1 MKVASI
7 DIGTNTIRLLIA
19 MYDKNLGKLKP
30 LRRERIVTRLG
41 DSFIVTGYLKD
52 EAIERT
58 ISGLAV
64 FKSIVEE
71 EGCDRIIAVATS
83 CVRESANGREFV
95 RLVKERLGID
105 VIVVDGNK
113 EAYLTYLGIK
123 KGLDIQ
129 GSILMFDIGGG
140 STEYIYSTDGQVK
153 TLSIPIGVVK
163 LRDTFMQNDPPTEK
177 EISEMREFI
186 DSQIAV
192 VEQFKCRLDSLIG
205 TAGTVTT
212 LAAIKLNLEKYDPEI
227 IHGVSVSYDEIVSIF
242 DMLKVLPAKERLK
255 IKGME
260 EGREDL
266 IIPGILITLS
276 TCDILGCREVVVS
289 EWGIL
294 EGIVFYYA

>member
-7 DIGTNTIRLLIA
+7 DIGTNTLRLLMA
-19 MYDKNLGKLKP
+19 MYDKDSGRLKP

-41 DSFIVTGYLKD
+41 ESFIVTGYLKA

-58 ISGLAV
+58 ISALRV
-64 FKSIVEE
+64 FKSIIDE
-71 EGCDRIIAVATS
+71 EGCEKVIAVATS
-83 CVRESANGREFV
+83 CVRESTNGREFV
-95 RLVKERLGID
+95 KSVKERLGID

-129 GSILMFDIGGG
+129 GNILMFDIGGG
-140 STEYIYSTDGQVK
+140 STEYIYSTGSQVK

-163 LRDTFMQNDPPTEK
+163 LRDSFMENDPPTEE
-177 EISEMREFI
+177 EIGRMREFI
-186 DSQIAV
+186 DSQIEV
-192 VEQFKCRLDSLIG
+192 VGQFKGKVDSLVG

-212 LAAIKLNLEKYDPEI
+212 LAAIKLNLEKYDPDI
-227 IHGVSVSYDEIVSIF
+227 IHGVSVSYDEIVRIF
-242 DMLKVLPAKERLK
+242 DMLKVLPSKERLK
-255 IKGME
+255 INGME